1 MHYYLFTLVP
11 SAYCLVPSFPDRL
24 CFAPCG
30 FDLMADDRPIS
41 LAVDLGPLRLKN
53 PVMVASGTFGYG
65 QEYAALVP
73 PEQLGGVVVKGI
85 SLEPRSGNPPP
96 RIWETCG
103 GMLNSIGLQN
113 VGLRGFLEE
122 KLPWLRPLQ
131 VPVIVN
137 LFGNTVEEYGELA
150 AALDGQ
156 EGIDALEV
164 NISCPN
170 VKAGG
175 MAFGSD
181 PEMVFQVVSAV
192 RTKTNLPVI
201 TKLTPNVTDITVAA
215 RAAEDAGTDI
225 LSLINTVAGMAV
237 DVQTRRPRLA
247 NVVGGLSGPA
257 IKPIA
262 LRMVWQVVQVS
273 SVPVIGLGGIVSVE
287 DALEFLIVGAK
298 AIQVGTANFVDPQIT
313 LKIISGL
320 EDYLRQQ
327 GLTDINEIIGTLEIP
342 DRPLGSEH

>member
-1 MHYYLFTLVP
+1 MP
-11 SAYCLVPSFPDRL
+11 NDS
-24 CFAPCG
+24 
-30 FDLMADDRPIS
+30 PIS
-41 LAVDLGPLRLKN
+41 LAVELGPLRLKN

-65 QEYAALVP
+65 QEYATLVP
-73 PEQLGGVVVKGI
+73 LESLGGVVVKGI
-85 SLEPRSGNPPP
+85 SLKPRAGNPPP

-113 VGLRGFLEE
+113 VGLQAFLQE
-122 KLPWLRPLQ
+122 KLPWLMPLQ

-150 AALDGQ
+150 ARLDGH
-156 EGIDALEV
+156 EGIDALEI

-181 PEMVFQVVSAV
+181 PQMVFQVVSAV
-192 RTKTNLPVI
+192 RARTTLPVI
-201 TKLTPNVTDITVAA
+201 TKLTPNVTDITVPAK
-215 RAAEDAGTDI
+215 AAEDAGTDI

-237 DVQTRRPRLA
+237 DAQTRRPRLA

-262 LRMVWQVVQVS
+262 LRMVWQVIQAS
-273 SVPVIGLGGIVSVE
+273 NLPVIGLGGIVSVE
-287 DALEFLIVGAK
+287 DALEFLILGAK
-298 AIQVGTANFVDPQIT
+298 AIQVGTANFVNPRVT
-313 LKIISGL
+313 LEIISGL
-320 EDYLRQQ
+320 EEYLGKE
-327 GLTDINEIIGTLEIP
+327 GLTDINEIIGTFEVT
-342 DRPLGSEH
+342 

>member
-1 MHYYLFTLVP
+1 
-11 SAYCLVPSFPDRL
+11 
-24 CFAPCG
+24 
-30 FDLMADDRPIS
+30 MADDRQIS
-41 LAVDLGPLRLKN
+41 LAVELGPLRLKN

-65 QEYAALVP
+65 QEYSALVP
-73 PEQLGGVVVKGI
+73 PERLGGVVVKGI

-113 VGLRGFLEE
+113 VGLRGFLKN
-122 KLPWLRPLQ
+122 KLPWLKTLQ

-137 LFGNTVEEYGELA
+137 LFGNTVEEYGELS
-150 AALDGQ
+150 AALDGH
-156 EGIDALEV
+156 EGIDAFEI

-192 RTKTNLPVI
+192 KSRTNLPVI
-201 TKLTPNVTDITVAA
+201 TKLTPNVTDITATA
-215 RAAEDAGTDI
+215 KAAEDAGTDI

-237 DVQTRRPRLA
+237 DVQTRKPRLA

-273 SVPVIGLGGIVSVE
+273 NVPVIGLGGIVSLE

-298 AIQVGTANFVDPQIT
+298 AIQVGTANFINPKVT
-313 LKIISGL
+313 LEIISGL
-320 EDYLRQQ
+320 EDYLGKL
-327 GLTDINEIIGTLEIP
+327 GLKDINEIIGTLEVP
-342 DRPLGSEH
+342 

>member
-1 MHYYLFTLVP
+1 
-11 SAYCLVPSFPDRL
+11 
-24 CFAPCG
+24 
-30 FDLMADDRPIS
+30 MANDSPIN
-41 LAVDLGPLRLKN
+41 LAVELGPLRLKN

-73 PEQLGGVVVKGI
+73 PERLGAVVVKGI

-113 VGLRGFLEE
+113 VGLQTFLEE

-150 AALDGQ
+150 AGLAGH
-156 EGIDALEV
+156 EGIDALEI

-181 PEMVFQVVSAV
+181 PQMVFQVVSAV
-192 RTKTNLPVI
+192 RSRTNLPVI
-201 TKLTPNVTDITVAA
+201 TKLTPNVTDITVPA

-237 DVQTRRPRLA
+237 DPQTRRPRLA

-262 LRMVWQVVQVS
+262 LRMVWQVIRAS
-273 SVPVIGLGGIVSVE
+273 RVPVIGLGGIVSVE

-298 AIQVGTANFVDPQIT
+298 AIQVGTANFVNPRVT
-313 LKIISGL
+313 LEIISGL
-320 EDYLRQQ
+320 ESYLRKQ
-327 GLTDINEIIGTLEIP
+327 GRRDINEIIGTLELP
-342 DRPLGSEH
+342 R

>member
-1 MHYYLFTLVP
+1 MTNDKPVN
-11 SAYCLVPSFPDRL
+11 
-24 CFAPCG
+24 
-30 FDLMADDRPIS
+30 
-41 LAVDLGPLRLKN
+41 LAVELGPLRLEN

-65 QEYAALVP
+65 QEYAELVP
-73 PEQLGGVVVKGI
+73 PERLGAMVVKGI

-103 GMLNSIGLQN
+103 GMLNAIGLQN
-113 VGLRGFLEE
+113 VGLRAFVEE
-122 KLPWLRPLQ
+122 KLPWFNPLQ

-137 LFGNTVEEYGELA
+137 LFGNTVEEYGKLA

-156 EGIDALEV
+156 EGVAGLEI

-175 MAFGSD
+175 MTFGSD

-192 RTKTNLPVI
+192 RSRTNLPVI
-201 TKLTPNVTDITVAA
+201 TKLTPNVTDITVTA
-215 RAAEDAGTDI
+215 RAAQDAGTDI

-237 DVQTRRPRLA
+237 DVQTRQPRLA

-257 IKPIA
+257 IRPIA

-273 SVPVIGLGGIVSVE
+273 RIPVIGLGGIVSVE
-287 DALEFLIVGAK
+287 DALEFLLVGAK
-298 AIQVGTANFVDPQIT
+298 AVQVGTANFVNPRVT
-313 LKIISGL
+313 LEIIDGL

-327 GLTDINEIIGTLEIP
+327 GLVDINEIIGTLEIP
-342 DRPLGSEH
+342 EQN

>member
-1 MHYYLFTLVP
+1 MTIDSPV
-11 SAYCLVPSFPDRL
+11 
-24 CFAPCG
+24 
-30 FDLMADDRPIS
+30 S
-41 LAVDLGPLRLKN
+41 LAVELGPLRLKN

-73 PEQLGGVVVKGI
+73 LENLGGVVVKGI
-85 SLEPRSGNPPP
+85 SLEPRAGNPPP

-113 VGLRGFLEE
+113 VGLQTFLRE
-122 KLPWLRPLQ
+122 KLPYLRPLQ

-137 LFGNTVEEYGELA
+137 LFGNTVEEYGELTA
-150 AALDGQ
+150 GLDGHQ
-156 EGIDALEV
+156 GIDALEI

-181 PEMVFQVVSAV
+181 PKMVFQVVSAV
-192 RTKTNLPVI
+192 RSRTNLPVI
-201 TKLTPNVTDITVAA
+201 TKLTPNVSDITLPAK
-215 RAAEDAGTDI
+215 AAEDAGTDI

-237 DVQTRRPRLA
+237 NVQTRSPRLA

-262 LRMVWQVVQVS
+262 LRMVWQVIQAS
-273 SVPVIGLGGIVSVE
+273 NLPVIGLGGIVSVE
-287 DALEFLIVGAK
+287 DALEFLIIGAK
-298 AIQVGTANFVDPQIT
+298 AIQVGTANFVNPQVT
-313 LKIISGL
+313 LDIISGL

-327 GLTDINEIIGTLEIP
+327 GLRDINQIIGTLEVSP
-342 DRPLGSEH
+342 SDH

>member
-1 MHYYLFTLVP
+1 
-11 SAYCLVPSFPDRL
+11 
-24 CFAPCG
+24 
-30 FDLMADDRPIS
+30 MAIDSPVS
-41 LAVDLGPLRLKN
+41 LAVELGPLRLKN

-73 PEQLGGVVVKGI
+73 LENLGGVVVKGI
-85 SLEPRSGNPPP
+85 SLEPRPGNPPP

-113 VGLRGFLEE
+113 VGLQTFLRE
-122 KLPWLRPLQ
+122 KLPYLRPLQ

-150 AALDGQ
+150 AGLDGH
-156 EGIDALEV
+156 EGIDALEI

-181 PEMVFQVVSAV
+181 PKMVFQVVSAV
-192 RTKTNLPVI
+192 RSRTNLPVI
-201 TKLTPNVTDITVAA
+201 TKLTPNVTDITLPAK
-215 RAAEDAGTDI
+215 AAEDAGTDI

-237 DVQTRRPRLA
+237 DVQTRRPRLG

-262 LRMVWQVVQVS
+262 LRMVWQVIQAS
-273 SVPVIGLGGIVSVE
+273 NLPVIGLGGIVSVE
-287 DALEFLIVGAK
+287 DALEFLIIGAK
-298 AIQVGTANFVDPQIT
+298 AIQVGTANFVNPQVT
-313 LKIISGL
+313 LDIISGL
-320 EDYLRQQ
+320 SDYLRQL
-327 GLTDINEIIGTLEIP
+327 GLRDINQIIGTLEVA
-342 DRPLGSEH
+342 R

>member
-1 MHYYLFTLVP
+1 MTND
-11 SAYCLVPSFPDRL
+11 S
-24 CFAPCG
+24 
-30 FDLMADDRPIS
+30 PIN
-41 LAVDLGPLRLKN
+41 LAVELGPLRLKN

-65 QEYAALVP
+65 QEYASLVP
-73 PEQLGGVVVKGI
+73 LESLGGVVVKGI
-85 SLEPRSGNPPP
+85 SLEPRTGNPPP

-113 VGLRGFLEE
+113 VGLQTFLEE

-150 AALDGQ
+150 AGLDGH
-156 EGIDALEV
+156 EGVDALEI

-170 VKAGG
+170 VRAGG

-181 PEMVFQVVSAV
+181 PQMVYQVVSAV
-192 RTKTNLPVI
+192 RSRTNLPVI
-201 TKLTPNVTDITVAA
+201 TKLTPNVTDITVPA

-237 DVQTRRPRLA
+237 DPQTRRPRMA

-262 LRMVWQVVQVS
+262 LRMVWQVIRAS
-273 SVPVIGLGGIVSVE
+273 RVPVIGLGGIVSVE

-298 AIQVGTANFVDPQIT
+298 AIQVGTANFVNPRVT
-313 LKIISGL
+313 LEIISGL
-320 EDYLRQQ
+320 ESYLRKQ
-327 GLTDINEIIGTLEIP
+327 GRRDINEIIGTLELP
-342 DRPLGSEH
+342 R

>member
-1 MHYYLFTLVP
+1 M
-11 SAYCLVPSFPDRL
+11 
-24 CFAPCG
+24 G
-30 FDLMADDRPIS
+30 IDLMADDRQIS
-41 LAVDLGPLRLKN
+41 LAVELGPLRLKN

-65 QEYAALVP
+65 QEYSALVP
-73 PEQLGGVVVKGI
+73 PERLGGVVVKGI

-113 VGLRGFLEE
+113 VGLRGFLKN
-122 KLPWLRPLQ
+122 KLPWLKTLQ

-137 LFGNTVEEYGELA
+137 LFGNTVEEYGELS
-150 AALDGQ
+150 AALDGH
-156 EGIDALEV
+156 EGIDALEI

-192 RTKTNLPVI
+192 KSRTNLPVI
-201 TKLTPNVTDITVAA
+201 TKLTPNVTDITVTAK
-215 RAAEDAGTDI
+215 AAEDAGTDI

-237 DVQTRRPRLA
+237 DVQTRKPRLA

-273 SVPVIGLGGIVSVE
+273 NVPVIGLGGIVSLE

-298 AIQVGTANFVDPQIT
+298 AIQVGTANFINPKVT
-313 LKIISGL
+313 LEIISGL
-320 EDYLRQQ
+320 EDYLGKL
-327 GLTDINEIIGTLEIP
+327 GLKDINQIIGTLEVP
-342 DRPLGSEH
+342 

>member
-1 MHYYLFTLVP
+1 MP
-11 SAYCLVPSFPDRL
+11 SDSPV
-24 CFAPCG
+24 
-30 FDLMADDRPIS
+30 S
-41 LAVDLGPLRLKN
+41 LAVELGPLKLKN

-73 PEQLGGVVVKGI
+73 PERLGAVVVKGI
-85 SLEPRSGNPPP
+85 SLEPRAGNPPP

-113 VGLRGFLEE
+113 VGLRAFVEE
-122 KLPWLRPLQ
+122 KLPYLRPLQ

-150 AALDGQ
+150 AGLDGH
-156 EGIDALEV
+156 EGIDALEI

-181 PEMVFQVVSAV
+181 PRMVFQVVSAV
-192 RTKTNLPVI
+192 RSGTNLPVI
-201 TKLTPNVTDITVAA
+201 TKLTPNVTDVTAPA
-215 RAAEDAGTDI
+215 KAAEDAGTDI
-225 LSLINTVAGMAV
+225 LSLINTVAGMAI
-237 DVQTRRPRLA
+237 DVRTRRPRLA

-262 LRMVWQVVQVS
+262 LRMVWQVIKATNL
-273 SVPVIGLGGIVSVE
+273 PVIGLGGIASVE

-298 AIQVGTANFVDPQIT
+298 AIQLGTANFVNPQVT
-313 LKIISGL
+313 LEVIAGL
-320 EDYLRQQ
+320 EDFLRGQ
-327 GLTDINEIIGTLEIP
+327 GLRDINEIIGTLEVP
-342 DRPLGSEH
+342 

>member
-1 MHYYLFTLVP
+1 MTIDSPV
-11 SAYCLVPSFPDRL
+11 
-24 CFAPCG
+24 
-30 FDLMADDRPIS
+30 S
-41 LAVDLGPLRLKN
+41 LAVELGPLRLKN

-73 PEQLGGVVVKGI
+73 LENLGGVVVKGI

-113 VGLRGFLEE
+113 VGLQTFLRE
-122 KLPWLRPLQ
+122 KLPYLRPLQ

-137 LFGNTVEEYGELA
+137 LFGNTVEEYGELTA
-150 AALDGQ
+150 GLDGH
-156 EGIDALEV
+156 EGIDALEI

-181 PEMVFQVVSAV
+181 PKMVFQVVSAV
-192 RTKTNLPVI
+192 RSRTNLPVI
-201 TKLTPNVTDITVAA
+201 TKLTPNVTDITLPAK
-215 RAAEDAGTDI
+215 AAEDAGTDI

-262 LRMVWQVVQVS
+262 LRMVWQVIQAS
-273 SVPVIGLGGIVSVE
+273 NLPVIGLGGIVSVE
-287 DALEFLIVGAK
+287 DALEFLIIGAK
-298 AIQVGTANFVDPQIT
+298 AIQVGTANFVNPQVT
-313 LKIISGL
+313 LDIISGL
-320 EDYLRQQ
+320 DDYLRQQ
-327 GLTDINEIIGTLEIP
+327 GLSDINQIIGTLEVT
-342 DRPLGSEH
+342 R

>member
-1 MHYYLFTLVP
+1 M
-11 SAYCLVPSFPDRL
+11 SNEKS
-24 CFAPCG
+24 
-30 FDLMADDRPIS
+30 IS
-41 LAVDLGPLRLKN
+41 LAVNLGPLSLKN

-65 QEYAALVP
+65 QEYEEFVP
-73 PEQLGGVVVKGI
+73 PERLGAVVVKGI
-85 SLEPRSGNPPP
+85 SLEPRPGNPPP

-122 KLPWLRPLQ
+122 KLPWLRPLA

-156 EGIDALEV
+156 EGIDGLEI

-181 PEMVFQVVSAV
+181 PKMAFEVVSAV
-192 RTKTNLPVI
+192 RSRTDLPVI
-201 TKLTPNVTDITVAA
+201 TKLTPNVTDVTVTA

-262 LRMVWQVVQVS
+262 LRQVWQVVQVS
-273 SVPVIGLGGIVSVE
+273 KVPVIGLGGIVCVE
-287 DALEFLIVGAK
+287 DALEFLLVGAK
-298 AIQVGTANFVDPQIT
+298 AVQVGTANFVNPQVT
-313 LKIISGL
+313 LEIIDGL
-320 EDYLRQQ
+320 ENYLRQQ
-327 GLTDINEIIGTLEIP
+327 GLTDINEVIGTLEIP
-342 DRPLGSEH
+342 ERTQ

>member
-1 MHYYLFTLVP
+1 M
-11 SAYCLVPSFPDRL
+11 S
-24 CFAPCG
+24 
-30 FDLMADDRPIS
+30 DDKSIS
-41 LAVDLGPLRLKN
+41 LAVNLGPLSLKN

-65 QEYAALVP
+65 QEYGEFVP
-73 PEQLGGVVVKGI
+73 PERLGAVVVKGI
-85 SLEPRSGNPPP
+85 SLEPRPGNPPP

-122 KLPWLRPLQ
+122 KLPWLRPLA

-150 AALDGQ
+150 AGLDGQ
-156 EGIDALEV
+156 EGIDALEI

-181 PEMVFQVVSAV
+181 PKMAFEVVSAV
-192 RTKTNLPVI
+192 RSRTDLPVI
-201 TKLTPNVTDITVAA
+201 TKLTPNVTDITVTA

-262 LRMVWQVVQVS
+262 LRQVWQVVQVS
-273 SVPVIGLGGIVSVE
+273 KVPVIGLGGIVCVE
-287 DALEFLIVGAK
+287 DALEFLLVGAK
-298 AIQVGTANFVDPQIT
+298 AIQVGTANFVNPQVT
-313 LKIISGL
+313 LEIIDGL
-320 EDYLRQQ
+320 ENYLRQQ
-327 GLTDINEIIGTLEIP
+327 GLTDINEVIGTLEIP
-342 DRPLGSEH
+342 ER

>member
-1 MHYYLFTLVP
+1 
-11 SAYCLVPSFPDRL
+11 
-24 CFAPCG
+24 
-30 FDLMADDRPIS
+30 MANDSPIS
-41 LAVDLGPLRLKN
+41 LTVELGPLRLKN

-65 QEYAALVP
+65 KEYAELVP
-73 PEQLGGVVVKGI
+73 PERLGAMVVKGI

-113 VGLRGFLEE
+113 VGLRAFLEE
-122 KLPWLRPLQ
+122 KLPWLRPLS

-137 LFGNTVEEYGELA
+137 LFGNTVEEYRELA
-150 AALDGQ
+150 SALDGQ
-156 EGIDALEV
+156 EGIDGLEI

-175 MAFGSD
+175 MTFGSD
-181 PEMVFQVVSAV
+181 PEMAYQVVSAV
-192 RTKTNLPVI
+192 KSSTNLPVI
-201 TKLTPNVTDITVAA
+201 TKLTPNVTDITVIAKA
-215 RAAEDAGTDI
+215 VEDAGTDI

-237 DVQTRRPRLA
+237 DLQTCQPRLA

-273 SVPVIGLGGIVSVE
+273 RVPVIGLGGIVSVE

-298 AIQVGTANFVDPQIT
+298 AIQVGTANFINPPVT
-313 LKIISGL
+313 LEIIDGL
-320 EDYLRQQ
+320 EDYLRQR
-327 GLTDINEIIGTLEIP
+327 GLEDINEIIGTLEIP
-342 DRPLGSEH
+342 EGSAGTRE

>member
-1 MHYYLFTLVP
+1 M
-11 SAYCLVPSFPDRL
+11 S
-24 CFAPCG
+24 
-30 FDLMADDRPIS
+30 DDKSIS
-41 LAVDLGPLRLKN
+41 LAVNLGPLSLKN

-65 QEYAALVP
+65 QEYGEFVP
-73 PEQLGGVVVKGI
+73 PERLGAVVVKGI
-85 SLEPRSGNPPP
+85 SLEPRPGNPPP

-122 KLPWLRPLQ
+122 KLPWLRPLA

-150 AALDGQ
+150 AGLDGQ
-156 EGIDALEV
+156 EGIDALEI

-181 PEMVFQVVSAV
+181 PKMAFEVVSAV
-192 RTKTNLPVI
+192 RSRTDLPVI
-201 TKLTPNVTDITVAA
+201 TKLTPNVTDITVTA

-262 LRMVWQVVQVS
+262 LRQVWQVVQVS
-273 SVPVIGLGGIVSVE
+273 KVPVIGLGGIVCVE
-287 DALEFLIVGAK
+287 DALEFLLVGAK
-298 AIQVGTANFVDPQIT
+298 AIQVGTANFVNPQVT
-313 LKIISGL
+313 LEIIDGL
-320 EDYLRQQ
+320 ENYLRQQ
-327 GLTDINEIIGTLEIP
+327 GLTDINEVIGTLEIP
-342 DRPLGSEH
+342 EGSLGTGN

>member
-1 MHYYLFTLVP
+1 MTIDTPV
-11 SAYCLVPSFPDRL
+11 
-24 CFAPCG
+24 
-30 FDLMADDRPIS
+30 S
-41 LAVDLGPLRLKN
+41 LAVELGPLRLKN

-73 PEQLGGVVVKGI
+73 LENLGGVVVKGI

-113 VGLRGFLEE
+113 VGLQTFLRE
-122 KLPWLRPLQ
+122 KLPYLRPLQ

-137 LFGNTVEEYGELA
+137 LFGNTVEEYGELTA
-150 AALDGQ
+150 GLDGH
-156 EGIDALEV
+156 EGIDALEI

-181 PEMVFQVVSAV
+181 PKMVFQVVSAV
-192 RTKTNLPVI
+192 RSRTNLPVI
-201 TKLTPNVTDITVAA
+201 TKLTPNVTDITLPAK
-215 RAAEDAGTDI
+215 AAEDAGTDI

-262 LRMVWQVVQVS
+262 LRMVWQVIQAS
-273 SVPVIGLGGIVSVE
+273 NLPVIGLGGIVSVE
-287 DALEFLIVGAK
+287 DALEFLIIGAK
-298 AIQVGTANFVDPQIT
+298 AIQVGTANFVNPRVT
-313 LKIISGL
+313 LDIISGL
-320 EDYLRQQ
+320 DDYLRQQ
-327 GLTDINEIIGTLEIP
+327 GLSDISQIIGTLEVT
-342 DRPLGSEH
+342 R

>member
-1 MHYYLFTLVP
+1 
-11 SAYCLVPSFPDRL
+11 
-24 CFAPCG
+24 
-30 FDLMADDRPIS
+30 MADDSPIN
-41 LAVDLGPLRLKN
+41 LAVKLGPLRLKN

-73 PEQLGGVVVKGI
+73 PERLGAVVVKGI
-85 SLEPRSGNPPP
+85 SLRPRAGNPPP

-113 VGLRGFLEE
+113 VGLQTFLEE

-137 LFGNTVEEYGELA
+137 LLGNTVEEYGELA
-150 AALDGQ
+150 AGLAGH
-156 EGIDALEV
+156 EGIDALEI

-181 PEMVFQVVSAV
+181 PQMVFQVVSAV
-192 RTKTNLPVI
+192 RSRTNLPVI
-201 TKLTPNVTDITVAA
+201 TKLTPNVTDITVPA
-215 RAAEDAGTDI
+215 RAAVDGGTDI

-237 DVQTRRPRLA
+237 DPQTRRPRLA

-262 LRMVWQVVQVS
+262 LRMVWQVIQTS
-273 SVPVIGLGGIVSVE
+273 KVPVIGLGGIVSVE

-298 AIQVGTANFVDPQIT
+298 AIQVGTANFVNPQVT
-313 LKIISGL
+313 LEIISGL
-320 EDYLRQQ
+320 EDYLRKE
-327 GLTDINEIIGTLEIP
+327 GLRDINEIIDTLEVTKG
-342 DRPLGSEH
+342 PLGTEH